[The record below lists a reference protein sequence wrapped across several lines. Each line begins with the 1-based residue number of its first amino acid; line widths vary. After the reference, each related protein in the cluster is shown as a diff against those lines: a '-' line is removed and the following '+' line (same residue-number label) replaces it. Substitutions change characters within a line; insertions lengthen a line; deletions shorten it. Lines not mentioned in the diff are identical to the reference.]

1 MKRKIVKIDGA
12 KCTGC
17 GQCAS
22 ACAEGAIQIVNGK
35 ARLISE
41 SCCDGLGACLGECP
55 EDAITIEEREADE
68 FDPSDPESHVRPEGS
83 VSEGSGR
90 TGEKAVEAA
99 HRSPATHEPAPHVC
113 PGTAMREL
121 KPRRAPGTESAV
133 PAGESE
139 LRHWPIQ
146 LKLVAPNAPFLKD
159 ADLLLA
165 ADCVP
170 FAMADFHPK
179 FLHGRSVIIGCP
191 KLDDPAFYVEKLTE
205 IFKRSGIKS
214 VTVLHMEVPCCF
226 GLKRIAEAALEA
238 SDNKIPMRD
247 VTVSV
252 AGKVIETR

>member
-1 MKRKIVKIDGA
+1 MKRKIVKIDEA

-17 GQCAS
+17 GRCAG

-41 SCCDGLGACLGECP
+41 SYCDGLGACLGECP
-55 EDAITIEEREADE
+55 EDAITIEEREANE
-68 FDPSDPESHVRPEGS
+68 FD
-83 VSEGSGR
+83 
-90 TGEKAVEAA
+90 EKAVNSARHSAAAPEA
-99 HRSPATHEPAPHVC
+99 PAYVC
-113 PGTAMREL
+113 PGAAMREI
-121 KPRRAPGTESAV
+121 KRRPAAGTEAACSA
-133 PAGESE
+133 ASE

-146 LKLVAPNAPFLKD
+146 LKLVAPSAPFLKD

-165 ADCVP
+165 ADCAP

-179 FLHGRSVIIGCP
+179 FLRGRSVIIGCP
-191 KLDDPAFYVEKLTE
+191 KLDDPAFYVEKLAE

-238 SDNKIPMRD
+238 SGNKIPMRD
-247 VTVSV
+247 VTVSIE
-252 AGKVIETR
+252 GKVIEAR

>member
-1 MKRKIVKIDGA
+1 MKRKIVKIDEA

-17 GQCAS
+17 GECAN
-22 ACAEGAIQIVNGK
+22 ACAEGAIKIIDGK

-41 SCCDGLGACLGECP
+41 SYCDGLGACLGECP

-68 FDPSDPESHVRPEGS
+68 FD
-83 VSEGSGR
+83 
-90 TGEKAVEAA
+90 EKAVEAA
-99 HRSPATHEPAPHVC
+99 RHTPATHEPAPHVC

-121 KPRRAPGTESAV
+121 KRANASAAESAA
-133 PAGESE
+133 PAAESE
-139 LRHWPIQ
+139 LRHWPVQ
-146 LKLVAPNAPFLKD
+146 LKLVAPGAPFLKD

-179 FLHGRSVIIGCP
+179 FLRGRSVIIGCP

-205 IFKRSGIKS
+205 IFKRSDIKS

-238 SDNKIPMRD
+238 SGKKIPMRD
-247 VTVSV
+247 VTVSIE
-252 AGKVIETR
+252 GNVIEGARS

>member
-1 MKRKIVKIDGA
+1 MKRKIVKIDEA

-22 ACAEGAIQIVNGK
+22 ACVEGAIQIVNGK

-41 SCCDGLGACLGECP
+41 SYCDGLGACLGECP

-68 FDPSDPESHVRPEGS
+68 FDPSDPES
-83 VSEGSGR
+83 SGR
-90 TGEKAVEAA
+90 TGEKAVHSARHSAAAPEA
-99 HRSPATHEPAPHVC
+99 PAHVC
-113 PGTAMREL
+113 PGAAMREI
-121 KPRRAPGTESAV
+121 KRRPAAGTEAACSA
-133 PAGESE
+133 ASE

-146 LKLVAPNAPFLKD
+146 LKLVAPSAPFLKD
-159 ADLLLA
+159 AALLLA

-205 IFKRSGIKS
+205 IFKRSGIRS

-238 SDNKIPMRD
+238 SGNKIPMRD
-247 VTVSV
+247 VTVSIK
-252 AGKVIETR
+252 GKVIGAR